1 MTRNL
6 ANFFA
11 FQLGWFACV
20 LGGAH
25 GQPWLGAGIG
35 LLIVLVH
42 LRWVAGHRNEWILVA
57 AAATAG
63 VFWDSLLA
71 SLGVVNYTSGQL
83 AAWAAPVWIV
93 VMWMVFA
100 TTLNQSLSWL
110 QGRYLLAAVLGA
122 VAGPLAYKAGT
133 ALGAASFP
141 DPLTAMLLL
150 AAGWAVFTPALL
162 VLAARLNQR
171 AASSAAGD
179 PAVAG
184 TVA

>member
-1 MTRNL
+1 MIRNL

-42 LRWVAGHRNEWILVA
+42 LGWLAARKNEWILIA
-57 AAATAG
+57 AAAVAG
-63 VFWDSLLA
+63 FCWDSLLA
-71 SLGVVNYTSGQL
+71 SLGVVDYSSGQL

-100 TTLNQSLSWL
+100 TTLNLSLGWL

-122 VAGPLAYKAGT
+122 IAGPLAYEAGA

-141 DPLTAMLLL
+141 DPLTAVLLL

-171 AASSAAGD
+171 ADSSAAGD
-179 PAVAG
+179 PAVGG